1 MRMIPKLLVGGAL
14 AVAGTMAVPT
24 AAQAAPTGCSLTISG
39 RTAQVVCSGGS
50 GQVRAAVE
58 CLVMKPGD
66 PFSTNRFG
74 PWVGVGAVSSV
85 SCGGGTHLVDAW
97 YETRN

>member
-1 MRMIPKLLVGGAL
+1 MRMIPKLLVGGVL
-14 AVAGTMAVPT
+14 AVAGTLAVPT
-24 AAQAAPTGCSLTISG
+24 AAQAAPTGCTVTVAG
-39 RTAQVVCSGGS
+39 RTAQANCSGGT
-50 GQVRAAVE
+50 GQVRAGVE

-74 PWVGVGAVSSV
+74 SWVAVGAVSSV
-85 SCGGGTHLVDAW
+85 SCAGGTHLVDAW

>member
-1 MRMIPKLLVGGAL
+1 MRMIPRLLVGGAL
-14 AVAGTMAVPT
+14 VVAATMAVPT
-24 AAQAAPTGCSLTISG
+24 AAQAAPTGCSYTVEL
-39 RTAQVVCSGGS
+39 RT
-50 GQVRAAVE
+50 VRASCTGGGGEVRAGAE

-74 PWVGVGAVSSV
+74 PWVAVGAVSSV